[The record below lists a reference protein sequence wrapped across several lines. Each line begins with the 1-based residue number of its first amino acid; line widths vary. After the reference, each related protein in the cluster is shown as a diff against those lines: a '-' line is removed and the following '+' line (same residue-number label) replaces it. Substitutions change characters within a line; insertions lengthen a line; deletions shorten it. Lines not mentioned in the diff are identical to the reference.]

1 MKEPFYSRLP
11 EVRIWKHFLP
21 AFSTHVFFKQPNPH
35 RVHDAVSSVLQ
46 HGVLPPSPPS
56 PTCSTAVVPGACGA
70 SHQVARSVLSSPF
83 LWPHIDLFF
92 LLIFPHTE

>member
-21 AFSTHVFFKQPNPH
+21 AFSTHVFFKQPNLH

-46 HGVLPPSPPS
+46 HGVLPPSPPPQPAPRPLS
-56 PTCSTAVVPGACGA
+56 LVPAEHPIRWRGP
-70 SHQVARSVLSSPF
+70 S
-83 LWPHIDLFF
+83 
-92 LLIFPHTE
+92 

>member
-46 HGVLPPSPPS
+46 HGVLPPSPP
-56 PTCSTAVVPGACGA
+56 PHGRCPWCL
-70 SHQVARSVLSSPF
+70 RSIPSGGEVRVEQSLPLATHRPF
-83 LWPHIDLFF
+83 FF